1 MQFVKGGRAAV
12 TKSFL
17 LSLCDLFS
25 LETPGLNF
33 ARASCAS
40 LRHVLCKCHAC
51 IVPVGSSTYNI
62 YSVASLLEEKG
73 WNLATGQFPPC
84 LTICIGER
92 HDEIVNEFST
102 DLRAAVDF
110 LDATPSYKPSGAA
123 AGLWGDAD
131 NTHCCPGRGCAKL
144 RGHAHVDQA
153 SRKLDLFPTPS
164 VRPHAGQGAQPASCS
179 RTHMWVVPA
188 SHQNCLSLCLHTE
201 FRIRTQQSRFAFCR

>member
-12 TKSFL
+12 TKSLL

-123 AGLWGDAD
+123 AVYGAMPTTPTVVLEEVV
-131 NTHCCPGRGCAKL
+131 RSY
-144 RGHAHVDQA
+144 VDMRM
-153 SRKLDLFPTPS
+153 SIK
-164 VRPHAGQGAQPASCS
+164 PAES
-179 RTHMWVVPA
+179 
-188 SHQNCLSLCLHTE
+188 
-201 FRIRTQQSRFAFCR
+201 